1 MSAVFKKM
9 EENAIPPS
17 EVAEVILGA
26 VTSDEPQL
34 RYTVGSDASK
44 ILTARKNMSDKEFG
58 NLIKDTFMLTEK
70 ANQ

>member
-26 VTSDEPQL
+26 VTSDDPQL

-44 ILTARKNMSDKEFG
+44 LLRY
-58 NLIKDTFMLTEK
+58 
-70 ANQ
+70 